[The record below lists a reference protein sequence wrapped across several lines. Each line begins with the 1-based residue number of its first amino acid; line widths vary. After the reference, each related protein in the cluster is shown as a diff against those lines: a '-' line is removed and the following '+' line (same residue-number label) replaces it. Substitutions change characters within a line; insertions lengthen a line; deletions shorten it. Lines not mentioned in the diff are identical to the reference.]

1 MPAFKLF
8 GEDGILLKITSSFR
22 LAERLQKLNEG
33 STIEEWKPG
42 EIAQAKK
49 EKWEESRERKD

>member
-8 GEDGILLKITSSFR
+8 GKDGILIKITSSVR
-22 LAERLQKLNEG
+22 LAERLQKLNKG

-42 EIAQAKK
+42 EIAQEKK
-49 EKWEESRERKD
+49 KQ